1 MTTLSGARSGPT
13 TEDDRPEVSGPE
25 RKDGWLG
32 RQPLGLLFI
41 FPYVVFLAFI
51 FVYPLIVQFFIS
63 FKDYFFAAPG
73 ATVERP
79 WVGLQNY
86 VDVLKDPTFQRSI
99 FNVFEFLLINV
110 PATVVL
116 SLVLAYALN
125 AKIRGLWF
133 FRGSYYAPYV
143 TASVAIVTVW
153 LFMFGETGLI
163 NTVLGPLAPDP
174 SWLINKYWAMPM
186 IAVFVTWKQLGFFIL
201 LYLAALQNVPKELYE
216 AADVDGAGT
225 MAKFWSVTVPGVRP
239 ATALVVILATI
250 TGMNLFTEPYLLTN
264 GGGPNGASV
273 TPVFYMYQKGIEQG
287 QAGYAAAIG
296 MILLFITL
304 LIALIQRRLLEQ
316 D

>member
-41 FPYVVFLAFI
+41 LPYVVFLAFI

>member
-1 MTTLSGARSGPT
+1 MTSVRGATPGPT
-13 TEDDRPEVSGPE
+13 IEDGREAATPSVEKE
-25 RKDGWLG
+25 RWLG
-32 RQPLGLLFI
+32 RQPIGLLFI
-41 FPYVVFLAFI
+41 LPYVIFLVGI
-51 FVYPLIVQFFIS
+51 FVYPLMVQFYIS

-73 ATVERP
+73 ASIDRP

-86 VDVLKDPTFQRSI
+86 VDVLKDPTFQRSL
-99 FNVFEFLLINV
+99 FNVFEFMIINV
-110 PATVVL
+110 PATVFL

-153 LFMFGETGLI
+153 LFMFGETGLV

-174 SWLINKYWAMPM
+174 SWLINKFWAMPM
-186 IAVFVTWKQLGFFIL
+186 IAIFVTWKQLGFFIL
-201 LYLAALQNVPKELYE
+201 LYLAALQNVPKEVYE

-225 MAKFWSVTVPGVRP
+225 VRKFWSVTVPGVRP
-239 ATALVVILATI
+239 ATTLVVILATI

-273 TPVFYMYQKGIEQG
+273 TPVFYMYQKGVEQG

-296 MILLFITL
+296 MILLALTL
-304 LIALIQRRLLEQ
+304 LIALVQRRLLER